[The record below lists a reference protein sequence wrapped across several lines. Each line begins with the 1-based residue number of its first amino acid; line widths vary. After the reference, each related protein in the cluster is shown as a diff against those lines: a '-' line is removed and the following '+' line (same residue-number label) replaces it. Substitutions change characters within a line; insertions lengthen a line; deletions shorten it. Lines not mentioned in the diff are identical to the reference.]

1 MFNRIL
7 ILAPHTDDGELGCG
21 GSIAKFI
28 REGKEVFHAVF
39 SDGRPVI
46 EPSIIVNECIES
58 NETLGISVKNLIIEK
73 FSIRQ
78 FEKDRQ
84 EILDKMIHLQK
95 ELNPDLIFLPT
106 SEDLHQ
112 DHITI
117 RQEGLRAFKLSSS
130 ILGYEMPWNTLRFE
144 TSCFIR
150 LTKDDLQK
158 KVDAL
163 NCYKSQEERFYFSE
177 QYVRS
182 LASVRGTQI
191 RVQYAESFEVLRWI
205 V

>member
-84 EILDKMIHLQK
+84 EILDKMIHL
-95 ELNPDLIFLPT
+95 
-106 SEDLHQ
+106 S
-112 DHITI
+112 
-117 RQEGLRAFKLSSS
+117 
-130 ILGYEMPWNTLRFE
+130 
-144 TSCFIR
+144 
-150 LTKDDLQK
+150 
-158 KVDAL
+158 
-163 NCYKSQEERFYFSE
+163 
-177 QYVRS
+177 
-182 LASVRGTQI
+182 
-191 RVQYAESFEVLRWI
+191 
-205 V
+205 